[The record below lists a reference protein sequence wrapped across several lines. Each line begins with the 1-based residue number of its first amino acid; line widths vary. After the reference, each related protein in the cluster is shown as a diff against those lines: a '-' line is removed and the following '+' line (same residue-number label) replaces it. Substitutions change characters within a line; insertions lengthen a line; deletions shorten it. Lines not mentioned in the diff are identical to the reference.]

1 MRWRRVTALHC
12 VSSLRFVAARAHCCT
27 SPHVTSPLLSSSLL
41 ESYFDPTT
49 SAFDRNLTHSY
60 PEWHP
65 DFKYH
70 GHNPYALLIAAFGS
84 VVTGVG
90 VVPTFEWVM
99 IQFYESWA
107 HMNYNV
113 TARMPRQSP
122 AEYLAAWVP
131 QLLEGWSVDFSSDP
145 AVALPTQRV
154 ALLPSQVLLGVRNG
168 WSDGAGGAKSL
179 LVMPDDC
186 GAAWRALPNM
196 TRGFGWWVI
205 SEEGDVPEGQS
216 EPLYMAPALNEFL
229 RTR

>member
-1 MRWRRVTALHC
+1 MRCVLRRVGVGWEAECVRWRRVTALHC

-27 SPHVTSPLLSSSLL
+27 LLHVTSPLPSSSLL

-84 VVTGVG
+84 VVTGEG

-113 TARMPRQSP
+113 TARVPRQSP

-154 ALLPSQVLLGVRNG
+154 AQIATTVARPGRG
-168 WSDGAGGAKSL
+168 YGGTYNYFDPDNFISL
-179 LVMPDDC
+179 SAM
-186 GAAWRALPNM
+186 
-196 TRGFGWWVI
+196 I
-205 SEEGDVPEGQS
+205 YSGDEYLQ
-216 EPLYMAPALNEFL
+216 LQA
-229 RTR
+229 